1 MFPITD
7 PTWIFFI
14 VLCVILFAPMLLA
27 KFRLPSIV
35 GLIVAGVCIGPYGFH
50 VLDYDESFRLFGKV
64 GIYYIMFLA
73 SLEMN
78 VQDVR
83 SVKWQTVT
91 LGLLS
96 FLFPFVFGLAA
107 NLGLGFS
114 LIAGTLMAS
123 MYASHTLIA
132 YPIVLRYGLSRRKSV
147 SIATGST
154 IVADVLTLLVLAII
168 GGLFKEDAG
177 EWVGLWL
184 VLKIVAIGFFI
195 IFFFPRIGQWF
206 FRHFEDGVVQYIFV
220 LSMVFLGAA
229 LMELIGIEGILG
241 AFLVGIIL
249 NRLIP
254 PASPLMN
261 RIEFIGNSIF
271 IPYFLIGVGMIIN
284 IQALLDVRHTLPLA
298 IVMVVVASLGKWL
311 ATLVTQKSFRL
322 SVADRN
328 LMFGL
333 TNARA
338 AATLAIVLVGYG
350 IVQADGSRLLGDEVL
365 NATMLFILA
374 SCIISSFVTERTA
387 VHIAL
392 KKEEV
397 TVTDTVENK
406 EQIMV
411 ALSNEEGSDCL
422 IHAALMLRSHKKG
435 TLLSAINVILE
446 NDAAHRQRAAAILER
461 AAKTAAASNV
471 KLTPYDRWSVNVVT
485 GIYHAMLETSSSDLL
500 IGLHQKEKLSDSFFG
515 KITNDLLATLRQQI
529 IIYRQSVPL
538 NTVRKIHVLVPRRAE
553 LEQGFP
559 LWMER
564 IALLAIQIGCR
575 INIYAHQQ
583 TANAMRKQWEVLQ
596 YSLRIEEWVDFSK
609 WNDLAPVVHRT
620 RQDHLLIFVLARTG
634 TLSYHHYMEHLPD
647 QVERYFSTR
656 NLMIVFPEQYTGKQ
670 SSSDIRSG
678 LPMELRIEV

>member
-27 KFRLPSIV
+27 KLRLPSIV
-35 GLIVAGVCIGPYGFH
+35 GLIVAGICIGPYGFH

-83 SVKWQTVT
+83 TVKWQTIT

-96 FLFPFVFGLAA
+96 FIFPFSFGLAA

-114 LIAGTLMAS
+114 IIAGTLMAA
-123 MYASHTLIA
+123 MYASHTLIS

-154 IVADVLTLLVLAII
+154 IIADVLTLLVLAII
-168 GGLFKEDAG
+168 GGLFKEN
-177 EWVGLWL
+177 VGGWIALWL
-184 VLKIVAIGFFI
+184 VAKIILIGIFI
-195 IFFFPRIGQWF
+195 IFFFPRIGHWF
-206 FRHFEDGVVQYIFV
+206 FRHFDDGVVQYIFV
-220 LSMVFLGAA
+220 LSLVFLGAA

-254 PASPLMN
+254 PASPLMT

-284 IQALLDVRHTLPLA
+284 IKALLDWQHTLPLA
-298 IVMVVVASLGKWL
+298 VVMVVVASLGKWL
-311 ATLVTQKSFRL
+311 ATLITQKSFRL

-333 TNARA
+333 TNSRA

-350 IVQADGSRLLGDEVL
+350 IVQPDGSRLLGDEVL

-374 SCIISSFVTERTA
+374 SCIISSFVTEQTA

-392 KKEEV
+392 KKEDAPAPE
-397 TVTDTVENK
+397 TVENK

-411 ALSNEEGSDCL
+411 ALSNLKHTEQL
-422 IHAALMLRSHKKG
+422 INAALMLRSKKNG
-435 TLLSAINVILE
+435 TLLSAICVTLE
-446 NDAAHRQRAAAILER
+446 NDAEHRQRGARKLEKAAR
-461 AAKTAAASNV
+461 TAAEANV
-471 KLTPYDRWSVNVVT
+471 KLTSYDRWSVNVVT

-500 IGLHQKEKLSDSFFG
+500 IGLHQKEKLSDSFYG

-529 IIYRQSVPL
+529 IIYRQRIPL
-538 NTVRKIHVLVPRRAE
+538 NTVRKIHILVPRRAE
-553 LEQGFP
+553 LEQGFA

-564 IALLAIQIGCR
+564 IALLALQIGCR
-575 INIYAHQQ
+575 VNIYAHSQ
-583 TANAMRKQWEVLQ
+583 TAKAMRRQWEAMQ
-596 YSLRIEEWVDFSK
+596 YTLRTEEWIEFSK
-609 WNDLAPVVHRT
+609 WNDLAPIVHRT
-620 RQDHLLIFVLARTG
+620 RQDHLLIFVMARTG

-647 QVERYFSTR
+647 QMERYFSTR

-670 SSSDIRSG
+670 TSSDIRSG
-678 LPMELRIEV
+678 LPMELRIEE